1 MVITGLTRNQ
11 VVGNGSWVR
20 IPPAPPSGSE
30 LNHMFVRSYF
40 MKNENISENVMDLG
54 DIDVI
59 HFFLSDRLYCQNVK
73 DFL

>member
-1 MVITGLTRNQ
+1 
-11 VVGNGSWVR
+11 
-20 IPPAPPSGSE
+20 
-30 LNHMFVRSYF
+30 